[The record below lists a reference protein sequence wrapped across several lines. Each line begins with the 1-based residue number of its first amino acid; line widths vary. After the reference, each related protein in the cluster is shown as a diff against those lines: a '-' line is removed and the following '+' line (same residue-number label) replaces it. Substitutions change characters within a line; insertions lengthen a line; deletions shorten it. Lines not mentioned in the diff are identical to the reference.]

1 MSEPVSPNKV
11 STKAAGIVGL
21 AVMCSRILG
30 LVREQIFASLFGGGR
45 AMDAFT
51 VAFRTPN
58 LLRDMFAEGALSTAF
73 VTTFTKKIATEGD
86 ESAWKLASK
95 FATLTVVFLSVITL
109 GGIAIA
115 PLLVKFFAPGF
126 DAEKAAL
133 TVLLARIMY
142 PFILL
147 VSLAALA
154 MGMLNA
160 RNVFGVPAMASS
172 FFNIGSI
179 VGGVGAGYWLDPHF
193 GPKAL
198 VGLAIGTLI
207 GGALQLAV
215 QLPSLAKV
223 GFRFRPDFEWRDEGV
238 KTILA
243 LMGPAIVAAS
253 SVQVNV
259 MINTMFASNLGDGPI
274 FWLQIAFRLMQLP
287 LGIFGVALGTVTLPV
302 LSRAIADGNTAEFR
316 QNLAKGLRLALLL
329 TIPSTL
335 GLIFLAEP
343 IISVLY
349 QHGKFN
355 AESTLQAAGAL
366 KFYAIGLVAY
376 SAMKVLVPAFYA
388 MDRRKT
394 PMGVSFIAI
403 GVNLLLN
410 WIFTFQMKLGHR
422 GLALSTGCVALT
434 NFAILYWLMLRE
446 TGRLETRALIQLLL
460 KLAIPCALLVGICWA
475 GMHWPMAGW
484 AKQHFAPKAMWL
496 GVTIGS
502 AAAAFFGSAMLFGI
516 EEIDEVFGVVRRKIG
531 RRLGFGAGR

>member
-1 MSEPVSPNKV
+1 MNQPVNSNKV

-30 LVREQIFASLFGGGR
+30 LVREQIFAGLFGGGR

-73 VTTFTKKIATEGD
+73 VTTFTKRISIEGD

-95 FATLTVVFLSVITL
+95 VATLTIVFLSIITL
-109 GGIAIA
+109 LGIAVA
-115 PLLVKFFAPGF
+115 PWLVKFFAPGF
-126 DAEKAAL
+126 DSEKAAL

-179 VGGVGAGYWLDPHF
+179 IGGVGLGYWLDPKF

-207 GGALQLAV
+207 GGAMQLGV
-215 QLPSLAKV
+215 QLPALAKA
-223 GFRFRPDFEWRDEGV
+223 GFRFRPDFQWKDPGV
-238 KTILA
+238 KMILG
-243 LMGPAIVAAS
+243 LMGPAVVAAS

-302 LSRAIADGNTAEFR
+302 LARSMAEGKPVQFR
-316 QNLAKGLRLALLL
+316 ENLAKGLRLAFLL

-335 GLIFLAEP
+335 GLIVLAEP

-349 QHGKFN
+349 QHGRFGAN
-355 AESTLQAAGAL
+355 QTAQAAGAL

-394 PMGVSFIAI
+394 PMYVSFVAI
-403 GVNLLLN
+403 GVNLVLN
-410 WIFTFQMKLGHR
+410 WLFTFRLGLGHR
-422 GLALSTGCVALT
+422 GLALSTGCVALF
-434 NFAILYWLMLRE
+434 NFGILYWMMLRE
-446 TGRLETRALIQLLL
+446 TRRLETRALVMLLL
-460 KLAIPCALLVGICWA
+460 KLAVPCALLVGICWA
-475 GMHWPMAGW
+475 GMHGPMAGW
-484 AKQHFAPKAMWL
+484 ATQHVAPKTMWL
-496 GVTIGS
+496 GLTIT
-502 AAAAFFGSAMLFGI
+502 AAAGAFFGSAMLFRI
-516 EEIDEVFGVVRRKIG
+516 EEIDDVFGVFKRKIAARFS
-531 RRLGFGAGR
+531 RRTS

>member
-1 MSEPVSPNKV
+1 MTQQASPNKV

-30 LVREQIFASLFGGGR
+30 LVREQIFAGLFGGGR
-45 AMDAFT
+45 YMDAFT

-73 VTTFTKKIATEGD
+73 VTTFTRKISTEGD

-95 FATLTVVFLSVITL
+95 VATLTIVFLSFVTL
-109 GGIAIA
+109 IGIAIA
-115 PLLVKFFAPGF
+115 PWLVKFFAPGF

-160 RNVFGVPAMASS
+160 RNVFAVPAMASS

-179 VGGVGAGYWLDPHF
+179 VGGVGIGYWLDPKF

-198 VGLAIGTLI
+198 VGLALGTLI
-207 GGALQLAV
+207 GGAMQLCV
-215 QLPSLAKV
+215 QLPSVVKA
-223 GFRFRPDFEWRDEGV
+223 GFRFRPDFRWNDPGI
-238 KTILA
+238 KMILG
-243 LMGPAIVAAS
+243 LMGPAIIAAS

-287 LGIFGVALGTVTLPV
+287 LGLFGVALGTVTLPV
-302 LSRAIADGNTAEFR
+302 LARSFAQGNKVEFR
-316 QNLAKGLRLALLL
+316 QNLAKGLRLAFLL

-335 GLIFLAEP
+335 GLMILAEP

-349 QHGKFN
+349 QHGRFGSDQT
-355 AESTLQAAGAL
+355 AQAAAAL
-366 KFYAIGLVAY
+366 QYYAVGLVAY

-388 MDRRKT
+388 MDRRHT
-394 PMGVSFIAI
+394 PMLVSFVAI
-403 GVNLLLN
+403 GVNLVLN
-410 WIFTFQMKLGHR
+410 WLFTFKLELGHR
-422 GLALSTGCVALT
+422 GLALSTGCVALI
-434 NFAILYWLMLRE
+434 NFGILYQLMHRE
-446 TGRLETRALIQLLL
+446 TRRLETKALVSLLL
-460 KLAIPCALLVGICWA
+460 KLAIPCALLVAICWA
-475 GMHWPMAGW
+475 GLHWPMAHW
-484 AKQHFAPKAMWL
+484 ATQHFASKAMWL
-496 GVTIGS
+496 GLTIG
-502 AAAAFFGSAMLFGI
+502 AAALAFFGSAMFFRI
-516 EEIDEVFGVVRRKIG
+516 EEIDDVFGVVRRKLG
-531 RRLGFGAGR
+531 RKFGRTAG

>member
-1 MSEPVSPNKV
+1 MTQSPSPNKV

-30 LVREQIFASLFGGGR
+30 LVREQIFAGLFGGGR

-73 VTTFTKKIATEGD
+73 VTVFTKKISTEGD

-95 FATLTVVFLSVITL
+95 VATLTIVFLSVITL
-109 GGIAIA
+109 LGIAVA
-115 PLLVKFFAPGF
+115 PWLVKFFAPGF
-126 DAEKAAL
+126 DAEKAAM

-160 RNVFGVPAMASS
+160 RNIFGVPAMASS

-179 VGGVGAGYWLDPHF
+179 IGGVGLGYWLDPKF

-198 VGLAIGTLI
+198 VGLALGTLI
-207 GGALQLAV
+207 GGAMQFAV
-215 QLPSLAKV
+215 QLPSLLKV
-223 GFRFRPDFEWRDEGV
+223 GFRFRPDFRWNDAGV
-238 KTILA
+238 KMILA

-287 LGIFGVALGTVTLPV
+287 LGLFGVALGTVTLPV
-302 LSRAIADGNTAEFR
+302 LARSIAAGRTVEFR
-316 QNLAKGLRLALLL
+316 QNLAKGMRLAFLL

-335 GLIFLAEP
+335 GLIVLAEP

-349 QHGKFN
+349 QHGRF
-355 AESTLQAAGAL
+355 AVDQTMQAAAAL

-376 SAMKVLVPAFYA
+376 SSMKVLVPAFYA
-388 MDRRKT
+388 MDRRTT
-394 PMGVSFIAI
+394 PMYVSFVAI
-403 GVNLLLN
+403 GVNLVLN
-410 WIFTFQMKLGHR
+410 WLFTFRLGLGHR
-422 GLALSTGCVALT
+422 GLALSTGCVAMI
-434 NFAILYWLMLRE
+434 NFGILYWLMRRE
-446 TGRLETRALIQLLL
+446 TRRLETKALASLLI
-460 KLAIPCALLVGICWA
+460 KLAIPCALLVAVCWA
-475 GMHWPMAGW
+475 GLHWPMAGW
-484 AKQHFAPKAMWL
+484 ATQHFLPKTMWL

-502 AAAAFFGSAMLFGI
+502 AAAAFFGSAMLFRI
-516 EEIDEVFGVVRRKIG
+516 EEIDDVFGVFKRKIG
-531 RRLGFGAGR
+531 RRFGKQTSS